1 MAGKPVHYFSPDE
14 VNALI
19 PRMEEHFQNFWT
31 WRENAQKIMDDLRL
45 KEKRGETDEA
55 SAKDAAYS
63 QMRKSQAH
71 FLLEQAKKE
80 LDAILEMGCAI
91 KDLEIGLVDFPHLL
105 ESDEQEVYLCWKYG
119 EKKVR
124 FWHEIDQGYNSRKPL
139 VRRVHH

>member
-1 MAGKPVHYFSPDE
+1 MPDRPTHYFGPDE

-19 PRMEEHFQNFWT
+19 PRMEEHFQGFWSF
-31 WRENAQKIMDDLRL
+31 RENAQRIMEELRL
-45 KEKRGETDEA
+45 KDKKTEDDA

-80 LDAILEMGCAI
+80 LDAILELGCSV
-91 KDLEIGLVDFPHLL
+91 KDLDMGLVDFPHIL
-105 ESDEQEVYLCWKYG
+105 ESEELEVNLCWKFG

-124 FWHEIDQGYNSRKPL
+124 FWHEIDQGFNSRKPL